1 MWDDEVK
8 FALIITARV
17 KSSRLPR
24 KALLEIKG
32 KKLIEHL
39 IGRMKMAKL
48 PDMIVLATSTHPDD
62 AILTKIAE
70 KNGIKAF
77 QGSEA
82 DKLKRY
88 LAASKKF
95 GFDHMIDVSADNIF
109 SDPDLVDKMI
119 EEFRRYDPDVIF
131 CRGLPLGVSPI
142 GLKISAVEKVC
153 QMKDEKDTEAYGPY
167 FFDSNIFSVH
177 YLEAKPSVCRPDIR
191 LTIDYQEDL
200 DLARKIFEELK
211 ETEKTFSLE
220 RIVELFKKKPE
231 LLEIN
236 RDAQRRYEEN
246 FKKLAKPKVKPE
258 YTKYFKFN

>member
-1 MWDDEVK
+1 MK
-8 FALIITARV
+8 FAVVITARL
-17 KSSRLPR
+17 KSSRLPK

-39 IGRMKMAKL
+39 IDRMKLAKL
-48 PDMIVLATSTHPDD
+48 PDMIVLTTSTRPDD

-77 QGSEA
+77 RGSEA

-95 GFDHMIDVSADNIF
+95 GFDYMIDVSADNIF
-109 SDPDLVDKMI
+109 SDPCFVDKII
-119 EEFRRYDPDVIF
+119 EEFRRDDPDVVF
-131 CRGLPLGVSPI
+131 CRELPLGVSPT
-142 GLKISAVEKVC
+142 GLKMSAVEKVC
-153 QMKDEKDTEAYGPY
+153 QMKDEEDTEVYGPY
-167 FFDSNIFSVH
+167 FLNSNIFDVR
-177 YLEAKPSVCRPDIR
+177 YLEAKPPLRRPDIR

-200 DLARKIFEELK
+200 DLARKIFEELG
-211 ETEKTFSLE
+211 ETKNTFSLK
-220 RIVELFKKKPE
+220 RTIALFEKKPE

-246 FKKLAKPKVKPE
+246 LKKLTKPKVKHE
-258 YTKYFKFN
+258 YAKKFKFN